1 MHRKRLFQSILNTIV
16 ALICSF
22 SLAFT
27 QTNIAAVAQEPMPT
41 HALADRQTVQAVNT
55 ESFSMTSDSVTFGDT
70 TITKK
75 QIIESLGG
83 LRRIGRWTGNS
94 TSASQARS
102 GPLGWEGASGQIKLA
117 SLGENSSHIEFD
129 SGSASALM
137 SLGQGVRSVY
147 ARILFALTIGE
158 HAGEIWTLE
167 TAGYRLFIFC
177 ASQGMVINGFSVS
190 YSWLTEVL
198 LEQML
203 SPSSNHPIGAEK
215 TPEEAN
221 DVINDDI
228 LDGATYDGIHDNVE
242 Q

>member
-1 MHRKRLFQSILNTIV
+1 
-16 ALICSF
+16 
-22 SLAFT
+22 
-27 QTNIAAVAQEPMPT
+27 
-41 HALADRQTVQAVNT
+41 
-55 ESFSMTSDSVTFGDT
+55 
-70 TITKK
+70 
-75 QIIESLGG
+75 
-83 LRRIGRWTGNS
+83 
-94 TSASQARS
+94 
-102 GPLGWEGASGQIKLA
+102 
-117 SLGENSSHIEFD
+117 
-129 SGSASALM
+129 M

-147 ARILFALTIGE
+147 ARIIFALTIGE

-177 ASQGMVINGFSVS
+177 ASQRMVINGFSVS

-215 TPEEAN
+215 TLTPEEAN

-242 Q
+242 QWTPLPWSGR

>member
-1 MHRKRLFQSILNTIV
+1 
-16 ALICSF
+16 
-22 SLAFT
+22 
-27 QTNIAAVAQEPMPT
+27 
-41 HALADRQTVQAVNT
+41 
-55 ESFSMTSDSVTFGDT
+55 
-70 TITKK
+70 
-75 QIIESLGG
+75 
-83 LRRIGRWTGNS
+83 
-94 TSASQARS
+94 
-102 GPLGWEGASGQIKLA
+102 
-117 SLGENSSHIEFD
+117 
-129 SGSASALM
+129 M

-215 TPEEAN
+215 TLTPEEAN

-242 Q
+242 QWTKVGDYNDVLDDFSKLIPNEDMEVPDQDQEKWDPKRPEFMGKLSDDRTVIAREHSSDLSGDHPTLEIQKKVPDVHGKPKTTYQKIRYVSKGDGA